1 MKGQAEGDRRPGKI
15 EYYFH
20 GIRLAFVLLLFLKLA
35 VSGGGK
41 GPYLVQA
48 PDYYWRLAASIFLYA
63 GIFALS
69 TFGYH
74 TGGVYRGAVSVLD
87 LLATA
92 TVFFWTDT
100 HDGYGLILFQM
111 FLGWTA
117 VRHRLPGTMAAL
129 VLVTAIYGFNLLP
142 ILKGSVLHGLWFIHD
157 ALIFAVI
164 GIFAYS
170 FARIAREESSGRR
183 KNELL
188 VKELKLSFQQQA
200 AASAELERTNMQIK
214 QHAVALEQSRR
225 ELLQRNQELQLL
237 AEIFRVMGTT
247 LEIKELLQ
255 RALSKTVELLGG
267 NRGSIMLL
275 DQETQELRIDVGVNL
290 SLKLVDRLRLKIG
303 EGVAGRVAKTG
314 EAVIIQ
320 DVRNSREFVRFLDQE
335 DVASGMM
342 SAPLRVN
349 GAIQGVI
356 NIDACGVRSFGQS
369 ELDFLVLIAAQL
381 SIAMEK
387 AFLYQQVKLQAIT
400 DGQTG
405 LYNLRHL
412 RQRLREEFS
421 KARRQMV
428 PLSFLMVDIDRFK
441 DYNDRYGHPQGDL
454 LLQRVAQLLRDNVRE
469 EDIVARYG
477 GEEFAAILPAISA
490 YDAARLAE
498 RLRSLA
504 EATLGELDKD
514 GYGHGITLSIGVATF
529 PDNANSA
536 EMLIREADDA
546 LYAAKRGGR
555 NRVSTAFHPEG
566 ATKSG

>member
-20 GIRLAFVLLLFLKLA
+20 AIRLAFVLLLFLKLA
-35 VSGGGK
+35 VSGGK
-41 GPYLVQA
+41 GPNAGFA
-48 PDYYWRLAASIFLYA
+48 PDYYGHLAASIFLYA

-69 TFGYH
+69 TFGH
-74 TGGVYRGAVSVLD
+74 HRGGIYRSAVPVLD
-87 LLATA
+87 LLVTA

-100 HDGYGLILFQM
+100 NDGYGLILFQM

-117 VRHRLPGTMAAL
+117 VQHRLPGTMAAL
-129 VLVTAIYGFNLLP
+129 VLVTAIYGLNFLP
-142 ILKGSVLHGLWFIHD
+142 ILKGSVLHGFWFIHD

-164 GIFAYS
+164 GVFAYS

-356 NIDACGVRSFGQS
+356 NIDACGERSFGQS